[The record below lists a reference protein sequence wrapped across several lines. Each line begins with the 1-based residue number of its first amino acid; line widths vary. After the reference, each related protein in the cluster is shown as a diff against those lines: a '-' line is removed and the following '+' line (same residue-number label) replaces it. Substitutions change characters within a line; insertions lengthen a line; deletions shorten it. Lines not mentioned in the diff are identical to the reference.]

1 MFRFSNLINLVI
13 QQVAVRRKDAFSDE
27 QIRALAT
34 QDIVML
40 EKTTGQKTYG
50 SIEKGSL
57 EAAKRIKKI
66 NPKVKILFYL
76 NSMVHYGG
84 YDANKDWKEEW
95 AMWDGANKK
104 HLKWNNKY
112 LSYNHNNAEFRE
124 WWLKRGLDMVAHDE
138 IDGIFIDGIVKA
150 GVRWLP
156 VKNHKWDYMHTAK
169 ELRKRLPEGKILIG
183 NALRAGSGTNGNL
196 NHLQYLDGSYLEN
209 WTQNLET
216 TMGLI
221 SSAMDRKRIIML
233 NAQPHHFDQNGFN
246 QLNELHLRYEFAG
259 QPQFIN
265 FYLGIFLLVAGQ
277 GAHISYHTGVDLNPK
292 KKHVFDNTRF
302 EEITR
307 KLGQP
312 LGPARK
318 KGKEYWRDFEYL
330 EVHVNLRTMKAH
342 LTVKDQPIEKVPN
355 NETCP
360 DGEAG
365 PDEHAGLDKEEC
377 SDEQACP
384 DEEVGLDVE
393 GGSVE
398 ERDTGS
404 GNDLSSDEEE
414 GSGGEKETGS
424 GEEL

>member
-1 MFRFSNLINLVI
+1 MVHPNPGHNRHNYPEWSWDHVRTY
-13 QQVAVRRKDAFSDE
+13 VAVRRKDAFSDE
-27 QIRALAT
+27 QIRALAS

-40 EKTTGQKTYG
+40 EKMTGHETYG

-76 NSMVHYGG
+76 NAMVHYGG

-95 AMWDGANKK
+95 AMWNRKQRKQFKWRNKF
-104 HLKWNNKY
+104 
-112 LSYNHNNAEFRE
+112 LSYNHKNVEFRE
-124 WWLKRGLDMVAHDE
+124 WWIKRGLDMVAHDE
-138 IDGIFIDGIVKA
+138 IDGIFIDGICKA
-150 GVRWLP
+150 ELRWIP
-156 VKNHKWDYMHTAK
+156 VKNHKLYYMQTAK
-169 ELRKRLPEGKILIG
+169 ELRNRLPEGKILIG
-183 NALRAGSGTNGNL
+183 NALRAGFGTNSNL
-196 NHLQYLDGSYLEN
+196 NHLQYLDGSYLEG
-209 WTQNLET
+209 WAHPQTLEAT
-216 TMGLI
+216 LGLI
-221 SSAMDRKRIIML
+221 SSAMDQKRIIML

-246 QLNELHLRYEFAG
+246 QLKQLHLRYEFAG
-259 QPQFIN
+259 RPQFIN
-265 FYLGIFLLVAGQ
+265 FHLGYFLLVAGQ
-277 GAHISYHTGVDLNPK
+277 GAHISYRTGVDLNPK
-292 KKHVFDNTRF
+292 KKQVFDNTRF

-312 LGPARK
+312 LGPARQ

-330 EVHVNLRTMKAH
+330 EVYVNLQTTEAY

-360 DGEAG
+360 DEEEGWDEHAG
-365 PDEHAGLDKEEC
+365 PDEEEG
-377 SDEQACP
+377 SN
-384 DEEVGLDVE
+384 EEGD
-393 GGSVE
+393 SVE
-398 ERDTGS
+398 ESDTGS